1 MVAVRARSCLVSS
14 CRISH
19 FGMKPV
25 SGGRPPS
32 DRRMRGMREVRM
44 GALAHEVAR
53 ELIVVV
59 LFSINTRK
67 EEEVMM
73 R

>member
-1 MVAVRARSCLVSS
+1 MASS
-14 CRISH
+14 CKISH

-32 DRRMRGMREVRM
+32 DRSIRGIRDVRI
-44 GALAHEVAR
+44 GALVHDVAR
-53 ELIVVV
+53 ELIVVD

-67 EEEVMM
+67 AEEVIM

>member
-1 MVAVRARSCLVSS
+1 MVAVGARFCLASS

-32 DRRMRGMREVRM
+32 DRRIRGMREVRM
-44 GALAHEVAR
+44 GALVHDVAR
-53 ELIVVV
+53 ELIVVD

-67 EEEVMM
+67 AEEVIM

>member
-1 MVAVRARSCLVSS
+1 MVSS

-25 SGGRPPS
+25 SGGKPPS
-32 DRRMRGMREVRM
+32 DKRMRGIREVRM
-44 GALAHEVAR
+44 GVLAHEVAK

>member
-1 MVAVRARSCLVSS
+1 MVAVGARSCLVSS

-44 GALAHEVAR
+44 GVLAHEVAK

>member
-1 MVAVRARSCLVSS
+1 MAVGARSCLVSS

-25 SGGRPPS
+25 SGGKPPS
-32 DRRMRGMREVRM
+32 DKRMRGIREVRM
-44 GALAHEVAR
+44 GVLAHEVAK